1 MAGRQRSTFQKRQ
14 KEAKRLEKQRLKR
27 EKRAARRVEEAQ
39 KRTPATDQETLP
51 GEGTDS
57 ETEMA
62 APEEA

>member
-27 EKRAARRVEEAQ
+27 EKRAARRLEEAQ
-39 KRTPATDQETLP
+39 KRSPATDQETLH
-51 GEGTDS
+51 GEVTDS